1 MNGPQDGRPRGKNE
15 RRSRKDERTPS
26 EDGARAPEGEP
37 AVKERL
43 APKEAFAST
52 RAAAALAWRAA
63 PGSSVTLLLITVAAA
78 GAPVAAA
85 WLTRLVL
92 DDLTGAGDAA
102 LLGLAL
108 GLAAV
113 GLTAASL
120 PPLTTYAGNRLGRRT
135 SYRAVGR
142 LYTVVHSFTGLA
154 TLENP
159 RFQDRLRMAQSAGS
173 QAIGGSVL
181 SALRIGGG
189 ALTAVGFVGALYAV
203 SPAMTAL
210 VVACTAPVLTAQL
223 RLSRHRAL
231 SDWRIGSARRREI
244 FYQTLLSS
252 LDAAKEVR
260 LYAAGD
266 YLRDRMLT
274 ERRAADAEHATM
286 DRRQLATQGGLALL
300 GALVGGAGL
309 VWAALAARRGELT
322 VGDVSMF
329 VAAVAGVQSALSGL
343 VKSLADMHHLLLMM
357 RHFLAVVG
365 AGQHSDDSPADAL
378 PLPSLRRGIEFRDVW
393 FRYDD
398 NHPWVLRGV
407 NLFLPH
413 GQAVALVGAN
423 GAGKST
429 LVKLLCRF
437 YEPTRG
443 TILWDGIDIRQ
454 VAATELRSRLA
465 AVFQDY
471 MHYDLTAAQNI
482 ALGDIRALDDRPRLV
497 TAARAAGIDRDL
509 TRLPQGYDTMLSRIY
524 TTHDD
529 TEPGAL
535 LSGGQ
540 WQRLALARAFLR
552 HRPELLILDEPNSGL
567 DAEAE
572 HDIHQRLLQHRRDR
586 TSLLISHRLGAIRD
600 ADTIAVLTH
609 GRITEQGDHDE
620 LLARDGTYAHLF
632 TLQATNYQPTTSRSH
647 HT

>member
-1 MNGPQDGRPRGKNE
+1 MNWPRDKQARRKDGARTPN
-15 RRSRKDERTPS
+15 DERTRRN
-26 EDGARAPEGEP
+26 DGARSAKGAP

-43 APKEAFAST
+43 APKEALAST
-52 RAAAALAWRAA
+52 RAAIVLAWQAA
-63 PGSSVTLLLITVAAA
+63 PGSTVTLLLITLAAA

-92 DDLTGAGDAA
+92 DGLTGAGDSA

-108 GLAAV
+108 GLAAI

-120 PPLTTYAGNRLGRRT
+120 PPLTTYAGNRLGRPT

-173 QAIGGSVL
+173 QAIGGIVL

-203 SPAMTAL
+203 SPEMTAL

-223 RLSRHRAL
+223 RLSRRRAL
-231 SDWRIGSARRREI
+231 SDWRIGSARRREM
-244 FYQTLLSS
+244 FYQSLLSS

-260 LYAAGD
+260 LYASGD

-286 DRRQLATQGGLALL
+286 DRRQLATQCGLALL

-329 VAAVAGVQSALSGL
+329 VAAVAGVQTALSGL
-343 VKSLADMHHLLLMM
+343 VKSLADVHHLLLMM
-357 RHFLAVVG
+357 RHFLAIVG
-365 AGQHSDDSPADAL
+365 TGEDSDDSPADAL
-378 PLPSLRRGIEFRDVW
+378 PTLRRGVEFRDVW
-393 FRYDD
+393 FRYDEE
-398 NHPWVLRGV
+398 HPWVLRGV

-443 TILWDGIDIRQ
+443 AVLWDGVDIRQ
-454 VAATELRSRLA
+454 VPAAELRSRLG

-482 ALGDIRALDDRPRLV
+482 ALGDVRALDDRSRLV
-497 TAARAAGIDRDL
+497 AAARAAGIDREL
-509 TRLPQGYDTMLSRIY
+509 SRLPQGYDTMLSRIY
-524 TTHDD
+524 TTHEDA
-529 TEPGAL
+529 EPGTL

-552 HRPELLILDEPNSGL
+552 DDPQLLILDEPNSGL

-572 HDIHQRLLQHRRDR
+572 HEVHLRLLNHRQGR
-586 TSLLISHRLGAIRD
+586 TSLLISHRLGAVRD
-600 ADTIAVLTH
+600 ADRIVVLCD
-609 GRITEQGDHDE
+609 GRITEEGDHCE
-620 LLARDGTYAHLF
+620 LLARKGTYARLF
-632 TLQATNYQPTTSRSH
+632 TLQSSGYRQTTGP
-647 HT
+647 

>member
-1 MNGPQDGRPRGKNE
+1 MNGP
-15 RRSRKDERTPS
+15 
-26 EDGARAPEGEP
+26 RAQQGEP
-37 AVKERL
+37 AAKERL
-43 APKEAFAST
+43 TPKEALTST
-52 RAAAALAWRAA
+52 RAAVELAWRAA
-63 PGSSVTLLLITVAAA
+63 PGSTVTLLLLTVAAA

-92 DDLTGAGDAA
+92 DGLTGAGDVA
-102 LLGLAL
+102 LLGIAL

-120 PPLTTYAGNRLGRRT
+120 PPLTTYTGNRLGRRT

-173 QAIGGSVL
+173 QAIGGIVL

-189 ALTAVGFVGALYAV
+189 ALTAVGFVGALYTV

-231 SDWRIGSARRREI
+231 SDWRIGLARRREM

-260 LYAAGD
+260 LFAAGD
-266 YLRDRMLT
+266 HLRDRMLT
-274 ERRAADAEHATM
+274 ERRAADTEQATM

-300 GALVGGAGL
+300 AALVGGAGL
-309 VWAALAARRGELT
+309 VWAALGARRGELT

-329 VAAVAGVQSALSGL
+329 VAAVAGVQTALSGL

-365 AGQHSDDSPADAL
+365 AGDGSADSSAGTL
-378 PLPSLRRGIEFRDVW
+378 PLPPLRRGVEFRDVW
-393 FRYDD
+393 FRYDEE
-398 NHPWVLRGV
+398 HPWVLRGV

-413 GQAVALVGAN
+413 GRAVALVGAN

-443 TILWDGIDIRQ
+443 AVLWDGVDIRQ
-454 VAATELRSRLA
+454 VPAAELRSRLG

-471 MHYDLTAAQNI
+471 MHYDLTAAENI
-482 ALGDIRALDDRPRLV
+482 ALGDVRALDDRPRLV
-497 TAARAAGIDRDL
+497 AAARAAGIDREL
-509 TRLPQGYDTMLSRIY
+509 SRLPQGYDTMLSRIY
-524 TTHDD
+524 TTHEDA
-529 TEPGAL
+529 EPGAL

-552 HRPELLILDEPNSGL
+552 DDPQLLILDEPNSGL

-572 HDIHQRLLQHRRDR
+572 HDVHLRLLKHRQGR
-586 TSLLISHRLGAIRD
+586 TSLLISHRLGAVRD
-600 ADTIAVLTH
+600 ADRIVVLTD
-609 GRITEQGDHDE
+609 GRITEEGDHSE
-620 LLARDGTYAHLF
+620 LLARNGAYARLF
-632 TLQATNYQPTTSRSH
+632 TLQASGYQQTTAP
-647 HT
+647 